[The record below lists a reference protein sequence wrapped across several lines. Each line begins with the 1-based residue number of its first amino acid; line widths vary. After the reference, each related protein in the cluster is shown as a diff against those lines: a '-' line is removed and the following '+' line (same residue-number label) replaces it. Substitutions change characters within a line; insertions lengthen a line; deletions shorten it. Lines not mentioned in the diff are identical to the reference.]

1 MSIVFKLASL
11 VAIVNQC
18 ESRTFQSNSL
28 EPVTSAIQ
36 STSTSAESLGPVH
49 CACVVDDLKF
59 ELKCG
64 WGGQT
69 GHNKHA
75 VSHGI

>member
-1 MSIVFKLASL
+1 MSIVVKLGSL
-11 VAIVNQC
+11 VAIVIQS
-18 ESRTFQSNSL
+18 ESRTFQSYSV

-36 STSTSAESLGPVH
+36 STSTSAESLGHVH

-75 VSHGI
+75 VPHGI